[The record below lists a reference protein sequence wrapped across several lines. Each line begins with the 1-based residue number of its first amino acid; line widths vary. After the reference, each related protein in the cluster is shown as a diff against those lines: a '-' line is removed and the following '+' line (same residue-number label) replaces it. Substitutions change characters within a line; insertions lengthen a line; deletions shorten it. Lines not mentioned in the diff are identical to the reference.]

1 MSETYS
7 IGVDLGGTNLKI
19 ASYKSGVNFLDTITT
34 PTRLSE
40 GRECVVRDMCEA
52 IKALA
57 ARQHNSCRLDG
68 IAIGIPGPLELP
80 EGILRSP
87 PNLFGWDGFNFRHA
101 IESVLASSVAIESDA
116 NLAALAEQQ
125 LGSYMPGSSWRGT
138 RLTFYVRN
146 LVRLLAF
153 LERVF

>member
-7 IGVDLGGTNLKI
+7 IGVDLGGTNLRI
-19 ASYKSGVNFLDTITT
+19 AFYNSGVDFLDTITI

-68 IAIGIPGPLELP
+68 IAIGTPGPLELP
-80 EGILRSP
+80 EGILRNP
-87 PNLFGWDGFNFRHA
+87 PNLIGWDGFNLRHA
-101 IESVLASSVAIESDA
+101 FESVLGSSVAIESDA

-125 LGSYMPGSSWRGT
+125 LRSYMPGSSGKGT
-138 RLTFYVRN
+138 RLKFYVRN